1 MPQVVTAMAL
11 LGIII
16 SIAMLVFGNILHQ
29 STSLEDK
36 RISMLLDAQIN
47 KVVESRDYSENTID
61 YDDFRIEV
69 EASDHVSNQNLKVI
83 YFSAFYNNKQEAV
96 MDLNV
101 RFVLLAIQIGRS
113 LLLRIKLN
121 YRFFLAKIKDF
132 IHR

>member
-36 RISMLLDAQIN
+36 RMSMFLDAQIN
-47 KVVESRDYSENTID
+47 RVIESRDYSESIID
-61 YDDFRIEV
+61 YDDCTIEV

-83 YFSAFYNNKQEAV
+83 YFSVFYNNREEAV
-96 MDLNV
+96 LEKRILLN
-101 RFVLLAIQIGRS
+101 INS
-113 LLLRIKLN
+113 E
-121 YRFFLAKIKDF
+121 DEE
-132 IHR
+132 

>member
-1 MPQVVTAMAL
+1 MKIKASSMPQVVTAMAL

-36 RISMLLDAQIN
+36 RISMLLDGQIN
-47 KVVESRDYSENTID
+47 KVIESRDYSENTID

-83 YFSAFYNNKQEAV
+83 YFSAFYNNKQEAI
-96 MDLNV
+96 MEKKILLN
-101 RFVLLAIQIGRS
+101 I
-113 LLLRIKLN
+113 N
-121 YRFFLAKIKDF
+121 NEDE
-132 IHR
+132 

>member
-47 KVVESRDYSENTID
+47 RVIESRDYSENTID
-61 YDDFRIEV
+61 YDDFTIEI
-69 EASDHVSNQNLKVI
+69 EAVDHISNKNLKII
-83 YFSAFYNNKQEAV
+83 YFSALRTNKAEAIFEKKIL
-96 MDLNV
+96 LNV
-101 RFVLLAIQIGRS
+101 
-113 LLLRIKLN
+113 N
-121 YRFFLAKIKDF
+121 DEDE
-132 IHR
+132 

>member
-36 RISMLLDAQIN
+36 RIAMLLDAEIN
-47 KVVESRDYSENTID
+47 RVIETRDYSESIID
-61 YDDFRIEV
+61 YDNFTIEV

-83 YFSAFYNNKQEAV
+83 YFSVFYSNREEAV
-96 MDLNV
+96 LEKRILLN
-101 RFVLLAIQIGRS
+101 INS
-113 LLLRIKLN
+113 E
-121 YRFFLAKIKDF
+121 DEE
-132 IHR
+132 

>member
-47 KVVESRDYSENTID
+47 KEKRKSLCMYQID
-61 YDDFRIEV
+61 Y
-69 EASDHVSNQNLKVI
+69 
-83 YFSAFYNNKQEAV
+83 
-96 MDLNV
+96 
-101 RFVLLAIQIGRS
+101 
-113 LLLRIKLN
+113 
-121 YRFFLAKIKDF
+121 
-132 IHR
+132 